1 MTRNRTIALIL
12 AVILPIA
19 FIVLGI
25 GSIAV
30 MGALKPKPEERN
42 EAPKALAV
50 FVAEAVREDVQL
62 SITAQGEVAPRN
74 QANLA
79 PQVSGRVNYVAD
91 NLVNGGFVKKG
102 QLLMRLED
110 ADYKLSV
117 VRAESTV
124 ASARQALVQ
133 TEAEADL
140 ALRELQDLGIDD
152 ASPLAL
158 KVPQLEEARASL
170 AAAQAQLQD
179 AQLQLKRTGIY
190 APFDGMVLNETVD
203 IGQFVGAGAVIAE
216 VFATDVMEVELQI
229 SDQQMG
235 ELGLPI
241 AFNATANNPGP
252 EVRLRAN
259 VGGRQREWIG
269 EITRTGAAIDSRSR
283 LISVYAEVED
293 PFGEGADEGAPL
305 APGLFVDASIIGRTV
320 EDVIIIP
327 RQALRGINTV
337 YVVETVDAEE
347 WRAERDAR
355 SAKLNGASGSTDA
368 AAEDK
373 KDDKA
378 KPDSENASKTVAD
391 LETGPVDVLRIRE
404 VEVLKSEADRALLL
418 SGIEPGERVV
428 LSAVQAA
435 FDGMRLRVLTRNAD
449 GTVDA
454 VTDAEAETASVS
466 STEGTN

>member
-1 MTRNRTIALIL
+1 
-12 AVILPIA
+12 
-19 FIVLGI
+19 
-25 GSIAV
+25 
-30 MGALKPKPEERN
+30 
-42 EAPKALAV
+42 
-50 FVAEAVREDVQL
+50 
-62 SITAQGEVAPRN
+62 

-252 EVRLRAN
+252 EVRLRA
-259 VGGRQREWIG
+259 
-269 EITRTGAAIDSRSR
+269 
-283 LISVYAEVED
+283 
-293 PFGEGADEGAPL
+293 
-305 APGLFVDASIIGRTV
+305 
-320 EDVIIIP
+320 
-327 RQALRGINTV
+327 
-337 YVVETVDAEE
+337 
-347 WRAERDAR
+347 
-355 SAKLNGASGSTDA
+355 
-368 AAEDK
+368 
-373 KDDKA
+373 
-378 KPDSENASKTVAD
+378 
-391 LETGPVDVLRIRE
+391 
-404 VEVLKSEADRALLL
+404 
-418 SGIEPGERVV
+418 
-428 LSAVQAA
+428 
-435 FDGMRLRVLTRNAD
+435 
-449 GTVDA
+449 
-454 VTDAEAETASVS
+454 
-466 STEGTN
+466 